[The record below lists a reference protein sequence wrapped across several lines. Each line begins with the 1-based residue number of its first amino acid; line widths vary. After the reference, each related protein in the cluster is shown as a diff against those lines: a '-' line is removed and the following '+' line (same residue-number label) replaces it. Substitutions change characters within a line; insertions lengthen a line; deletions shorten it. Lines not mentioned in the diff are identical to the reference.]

1 MSKKNQICFT
11 QPSEPSFIR
20 ALKQKSGYQE
30 GPTLSDKFKPPSD
43 DEKSDEEV
51 DPKQELLEMIN
62 NNQLSIAA
70 TPSCDLTKE
79 NLKDVLEGK
88 DLTAIAA
95 EREKKEQELALKEAA
110 KLPYDEKRDGKI
122 VYRPPPPPPNTKV
135 KRAPEDNQLQSDNTS
150 NKKSKE
156 KPINKRL
163 LTCISDEDSSNE
175 D

>member
-1 MSKKNQICFT
+1 MSKKKQISFT

-20 ALKQKSGYQE
+20 ALKQKAGYQE
-30 GPTLSDKFKPPSD
+30 GPTLSDKFKSQSD
-43 DEKSDEEV
+43 DDKSEDEV

-62 NNQLSIAA
+62 NNQLSIAE

-122 VYRPPPPPPNTKV
+122 IYRPPPPNSKV
-135 KRAPEDNQLQSDNTS
+135 KRASEDNQLQSENS
-150 NKKSKE
+150 NNKKSKE
-156 KPINKRL
+156 KLINRRL